1 MGPRD
6 GGAKREFDQARAEKA
21 VTELLIAMVKI
32 QIVKGYVILQVEL
45 LAP

>member
-21 VTELLIAMVKI
+21 VTDTPRLGA
-32 QIVKGYVILQVEL
+32 
-45 LAP
+45 